1 MPPPPPTPRRSLFR
15 LLQRRG
21 CARLV
26 PRLFMLSCFSVNLK
40 AQCSQGAS
48 QLGRAVPARRPRA
61 RSARAGAARPTVF
74 TIALRLPRISPFVS
88 CCMAKDEAQW
98 AKQMEQ
104 LRDEIRRHDRLYYE
118 EAAPIITDRE
128 YDRLYKE
135 LVNLETQFPDLVT
148 PDSPTQRVG
157 GKPLK
162 AFEQVAHVIPM
173 LSLDN
178 TYSEEEV
185 KNFYAR
191 IRRLLPN
198 EKVPVVIEPKVD
210 GVAVSLI
217 YENGRLRQAATRG
230 DGTVGDNITQNIRT
244 IRSMPEQLRGAAPKL
259 LEVRGEVYMDK
270 HGFEELNDERRKA
283 GLPLFANPRNAAA
296 GSLKQLDPAIVA
308 KRPLGVVLY
317 GTGATEGV
325 DVDVHSEI
333 FPLLK
338 KLGLP
343 ATERWWVAKSVEE
356 ILEAIHELDGIRHKF
371 AYQTDGAVVK
381 VNSFAQRERLG
392 FTAKSPRWAIAYKYE
407 AERVETRLNDIVIQV
422 GRTGIL
428 TPVAML
434 EPVFVSGSTV
444 GRATLHNEDE
454 IKRKDIRI
462 GDTVVIEKAGEVI
475 PAVVEVVKSKRPRD
489 AKAFDFARHIH
500 GKCPVCGSPIRRDP
514 QFVAWRCE
522 NLQCPAQTTR
532 RVEFFAARSALDI
545 ESVGGIVADK
555 LVERGLVR
563 DPLDLFELK
572 TEQLAKLNLGTDEE
586 PRVFGEKNA
595 TKAIRAIERAR
606 TLPLSRWLFALAI
619 PDVGRTTASQ
629 LARFHETIEDVAN
642 SALLGDVLDYHKKR
656 EEKEDAK
663 EIADRL
669 LQAGFAKP
677 SKSKAEKGRGIT
689 TEVGPVVAQSVLDFF
704 ASAAGKKILHR
715 IKELSIHPKSEK
727 VSAKKAAALPLTG
740 KTFVLTGTLPSMAR
754 EEATERIEA
763 LGGHV
768 TGSVS
773 KKTDYVLA
781 GAEPGSKFDKAKEL
795 GVRIIDEPEFRKILD
810 RG

>member
-1 MPPPPPTPRRSLFR
+1 MS
-15 LLQRRG
+15 
-21 CARLV
+21 
-26 PRLFMLSCFSVNLK
+26 
-40 AQCSQGAS
+40 
-48 QLGRAVPARRPRA
+48 
-61 RSARAGAARPTVF
+61 
-74 TIALRLPRISPFVS
+74 
-88 CCMAKDEAQW
+88 KDEARA
-98 AKQMEQ
+98 AKRIEQ
-104 LRDEIRRHDRLYYE
+104 LREEIRKHDRRYYE
-118 EAAPIITDRE
+118 EAAPIISDRE

-135 LVNLETQFPDLVT
+135 LVDLETQFSDLVT

-162 AFEQVAHVIPM
+162 AFEQVSHLIPM

-191 IRRLLPN
+191 IQRLLPD
-198 EKVPVVIEPKVD
+198 EKIPVVIEPKVD

-217 YENGRLRQAATRG
+217 YENGKLRQAATRG
-230 DGTVGDNITQNIRT
+230 DGNVGDNITQNIRT
-244 IRSMPEQLRGAAPKL
+244 IRSVPERLCDGAPKL
-259 LEVRGEVYMDK
+259 LEARGEVYMDRK
-270 HGFEELNDERRKA
+270 GFEKLNDERKKQ

-296 GSLKQLDPAIVA
+296 GSLKQLDSAIVA

-325 DVDVHSEI
+325 DVNVHSEI

-343 ATERWWVAKSVEE
+343 ATQRWWVAESVEE
-356 ILEAIHELDGIRHKF
+356 ILDAIHQLDGIRHNF

-392 FTAKSPRWAIAYKYE
+392 FTAKSPRWAIAYKYA
-407 AERVETRLNDIVIQV
+407 AERVQTRLKDIVIQV

-428 TPVAML
+428 TPVAVL
-434 EPVFVSGSTV
+434 EPVLVSGSTV

-475 PAVVEVVKSKRPRD
+475 PAVVEVVKSKRPRGT
-489 AKAFDFARHIH
+489 APFRFSKHIH
-500 GKCPVCGSPIRRDP
+500 GKCPVCGGHIRRDSE
-514 QFVAWRCE
+514 FVAWRCE
-522 NLQCPAQTTR
+522 NLHCPAQTTR
-532 RVEFFAARSALDI
+532 HVEFFAMRGALDI

-563 DPLDLFELK
+563 EPLDLFELK
-572 TEQLAKLNLGTDEE
+572 VEQLARLNLGTGEA

-595 TKAIRAIERAR
+595 TKAINAIGRAR

-619 PDVGRTTASQ
+619 PDVGKTTATQ
-629 LARFHETIEDVAN
+629 LARFHETIEDVAT
-642 SALLGDVLDYHKKR
+642 SQLLRDVLEYHDK
-656 EEKEDAK
+656 EKNERG
-663 EIADRL
+663 EIAERL
-669 LQAGFAKP
+669 ITSGFAKP
-677 SKSKAEKGRGIT
+677 SKSKAGKDGIV
-689 TEVGPVVAQSVLDFF
+689 TEVGPVVAKSVLDFF
-704 ASAAGKKILHR
+704 ASSAGKKILR
-715 IKELSIHPKSEK
+715 RLRELGIQPKSEK
-727 VSAKKAAALPLTG
+727 VSAKKAAELPLAG
-740 KTFVLTGTLPSMAR
+740 KTFVLTGTLPSMTR
-754 EEATERIEA
+754 EEAIEKIEA

-768 TGSVS
+768 TSSVS

-795 GVRIIDEPEFRKILD
+795 GVKIIDEAAFRKML
-810 RG
+810 

>member
-1 MPPPPPTPRRSLFR
+1 MANDET
-15 LLQRRG
+15 
-21 CARLV
+21 
-26 PRLFMLSCFSVNLK
+26 
-40 AQCSQGAS
+40 
-48 QLGRAVPARRPRA
+48 RA
-61 RSARAGAARPTVF
+61 
-74 TIALRLPRISPFVS
+74 
-88 CCMAKDEAQW
+88 
-98 AKQMEQ
+98 AKQMDQ
-104 LRDEIRRHDRLYYE
+104 LREEIRKHDRLYYE
-118 EAAPIITDRE
+118 EAAPVVSDRE
-128 YDRLYKE
+128 YDRFYKE
-135 LVNLETQFPDLVT
+135 LVDLETQFPDLVP

-162 AFEQVAHVIPM
+162 AFEQVPHLIPM

-185 KNFYAR
+185 TNFYAR
-191 IRRLLPN
+191 IQRILPN
-198 EKVPVVIEPKVD
+198 ESIPVVIEPKVD

-230 DGTVGDNITQNIRT
+230 DGTVGDNITQNLRT
-244 IRSMPEQLRGAAPKL
+244 IRSVPDRLRGAAPKL

-270 HGFEELNDERRKA
+270 RGFEELNDERQKA

-325 DVDVHSEI
+325 DIDVHSEI
-333 FPLLK
+333 FPLLN

-343 ATERWWVAKSVEE
+343 ATERWWVAQSVEE
-356 ILEAIHELDGIRHKF
+356 ILDAIHELDGIRHKF

-381 VNSFAQRERLG
+381 VNSFSQRERLG

-407 AERVETRLNDIVIQV
+407 AERVETRVNDIVIQV

-444 GRATLHNEDE
+444 ARATLHNEDE

-462 GDTVVIEKAGEVI
+462 GDTIVIEKAGEVI
-475 PAVVEVVKSKRPRD
+475 PAVVEVVQSKRPRD
-489 AKAFDFARHIH
+489 AKPFDFAKHIH
-500 GKCPVCGSPIRRDP
+500 GKCPVCGGPIRRDP
-514 QFVAWRCE
+514 EFVAWRCE

-532 RVEFFAARSALDI
+532 RVEFLAARTALDI

-563 DPLDLFELK
+563 EPLDLFELK
-572 TEQLAKLNLGTDEE
+572 TEQLGKLNLGTDKE

-595 TKAIRAIERAR
+595 TKAVGALERAR

-619 PDVGRTTASQ
+619 PDVGRTTATQ
-629 LARFHETIEDVAN
+629 LARFHETIQDVAN
-642 SALLGDVLDYHKKR
+642 SPLLQDILQYHDKR
-656 EEKEDAK
+656 EQKQDAK
-663 EIADRL
+663 QIADRL
-669 LQAGFAKP
+669 IQAGFAQP
-677 SKSKAEKGRGIT
+677 SKSKAEKAGGIT
-689 TEVGPVVAQSVLDFF
+689 TEVGPVVAKSVLDFF
-704 ASAAGKKILHR
+704 ASAGGKKILQRLRQLR
-715 IKELSIHPKSEK
+715 IQPKSEK
-727 VSAKKAAALPLTG
+727 VSAKKAAELPLAG
-740 KTFVLTGTLPSMAR
+740 KTFVLTGTLPSMTR
-754 EEATERIEA
+754 EETTEKIEA

-768 TGSVS
+768 IGSVS

-781 GAEPGSKFDKAKEL
+781 GAEPGSKLDKAKEL
-795 GVRIIDEPEFRKILD
+795 GVKIIDEAQFRKML
-810 RG
+810 

>member
-1 MPPPPPTPRRSLFR
+1 
-15 LLQRRG
+15 
-21 CARLV
+21 
-26 PRLFMLSCFSVNLK
+26 
-40 AQCSQGAS
+40 
-48 QLGRAVPARRPRA
+48 
-61 RSARAGAARPTVF
+61 
-74 TIALRLPRISPFVS
+74 
-88 CCMAKDEAQW
+88 MAKDEAQA
-98 AKQMEQ
+98 AKRMEQ

-118 EAAPIITDRE
+118 EAAPIISDRE

-135 LVNLETQFPDLVT
+135 LVDLEAQLPDLVT

-162 AFEQVAHVIPM
+162 AFEQVPHLIPM

-178 TYSEEEV
+178 TYSQEEV

-191 IRRLLPN
+191 IQRLLPN
-198 EKVPVVIEPKVD
+198 EKIPVVIEPKVD

-230 DGTVGDNITQNIRT
+230 DGTVGDDITQNIRT
-244 IRSMPEQLRGAAPKL
+244 IRSVPERLRGAAPKL
-259 LEVRGEVYMDK
+259 LEARGEVYMDK
-270 HGFEELNDERRKA
+270 HGFEKLNDERRKA

-343 ATERWWVAKSVEE
+343 ATERWWIAKSVEE
-356 ILEAIHELDGIRHKF
+356 ILDAIHELDGIRHKF

-434 EPVFVSGSTV
+434 EPVVVSGSTV

-489 AKAFDFARHIH
+489 AKPFDFAKHIH
-500 GKCPVCGSPIRRDP
+500 GKCPVCGGPIRRDP

-532 RVEFFAARSALDI
+532 RVEFLAARSALDI

-563 DPLDLFELK
+563 EPLDLFELK
-572 TEQLAKLNLGTDEE
+572 AEQLAKLNLGTDEE
-586 PRVFGEKNA
+586 PRIFGEKNA
-595 TKAIRAIERAR
+595 TKAIRAIERSR

-619 PDVGRTTASQ
+619 PDVGRTTATQ
-629 LARFHETIEDVAN
+629 LAHFHETIEDVAD
-642 SALLGDVLDYHKKR
+642 SPLLNDVLQYHEKR
-656 EEKEDAK
+656 EEKEHTK

-669 LQAGFAKP
+669 IQAGFAKP

-704 ASAAGKKILHR
+704 ASAAGKKILRR
-715 IKELSIHPKSEK
+715 IKELGIDPKTEK
-727 VSAKKAAALPLTG
+727 VSAKKAAGLPLAE
-740 KTFVLTGTLPSMAR
+740 KTFVLTGTLPSMTR
-754 EEATERIEA
+754 EEATEKIEA

-795 GVRIIDEPEFRKILD
+795 GVRIIDEREFRKML
-810 RG
+810 

>member
-1 MPPPPPTPRRSLFR
+1 MEE
-15 LLQRRG
+15 
-21 CARLV
+21 
-26 PRLFMLSCFSVNLK
+26 K
-40 AQCSQGAS
+40 E
-48 QLGRAVPARRPRA
+48 
-61 RSARAGAARPTVF
+61 AAK
-74 TIALRLPRISPFVS
+74 RI
-88 CCMAKDEAQW
+88 Q
-98 AKQMEQ
+98 Q
-104 LRDEIRRHDRLYYE
+104 LREEIRKHDRLYYE
-118 EAAPIITDRE
+118 EAAPIISDRE

-135 LVNLETQFPDLVT
+135 LVDLETQFPDLIT

-162 AFEQVAHVIPM
+162 AFEQVSHVIPM

-185 KNFYAR
+185 KNFHAR

-198 EKVPVVIEPKVD
+198 EEIPVVIEPKVD

-230 DGTVGDNITQNIRT
+230 DGNVGDNITQNIRT
-244 IRSMPEQLRGAAPKL
+244 IRSVPERLRDAAPKL
-259 LEVRGEVYMDK
+259 LEVRGEVYMDRK
-270 HGFEELNDERRKA
+270 GFEKLNDERKRQ

-308 KRPLGVVLY
+308 KRPLGVVFY
-317 GTGATEGV
+317 GTGATEGLN
-325 DVDVHSEI
+325 VDVHSEI

-343 ATERWWVAKSVEE
+343 ATERWWVAESVEE
-356 ILEAIHELDGIRHKF
+356 ILDAIHELDGIRHNF

-392 FTAKSPRWAIAYKYE
+392 FTAKSPRWAIAYKYA
-407 AERVETRLNDIVIQV
+407 AERVETRLRDIVIQV

-428 TPVAML
+428 TPVAVL
-434 EPVFVSGSTV
+434 EPVLVSGSTV
-444 GRATLHNEDE
+444 ARATLHNEDE
-454 IKRKDIRI
+454 IKRKDIRV

-475 PAVVEVVKSKRPRD
+475 PAVVTVVKSKRPRD
-489 AKAFDFARHIH
+489 AKPFDFARHIH
-500 GKCPVCGSPIRRDP
+500 GKCPICGGPIRRDP

-555 LVERGLVR
+555 LVEGGLIR
-563 DPLDLFELK
+563 EPLDLFKLK
-572 TEQLAKLNLGTDEE
+572 TEQLAKLNLGTDEA

-595 TKAIRAIERAR
+595 TKAIKAIERAK

-619 PDVGRTTASQ
+619 PDVGKTTATQLAQFHDNIDDVAHSQ
-629 LARFHETIEDVAN
+629 L
-642 SALLGDVLDYHKKR
+642 LLDVLKYHQKR
-656 EEKEDAK
+656 DQKESAR
-663 EIADRL
+663 EIAERL
-669 LQAGFAKP
+669 IKAGFAER
-677 SKSKAEKGRGIT
+677 SKSKAEKDGIV

-704 ASAAGKKILHR
+704 ASTTGKKILR
-715 IKELSIHPKSEK
+715 RLSELEIQPKSEK
-727 VSAKKAAALPLTG
+727 ISAKKAAELPLAG
-740 KTFVLTGTLPSMAR
+740 NTFVLTGTLPSMTRDEAR
-754 EEATERIEA
+754 KKIEA

-768 TGSVS
+768 SSSVS
-773 KKTDYVLA
+773 KKTHYVLA
-781 GAEPGSKFDKAKEL
+781 GTEPGSKFDKAKQL
-795 GVRIIDEPEFRKILD
+795 GVKIIDEAEFRKILP
-810 RG
+810 R

>member
-1 MPPPPPTPRRSLFR
+1 MTVDEKQAAKR
-15 LLQRRG
+15 L
-21 CARLV
+21 A
-26 PRLFMLSCFSVNLK
+26 
-40 AQCSQGAS
+40 
-48 QLGRAVPARRPRA
+48 
-61 RSARAGAARPTVF
+61 
-74 TIALRLPRISPFVS
+74 
-88 CCMAKDEAQW
+88 
-98 AKQMEQ
+98 Q
-104 LRDEIRRHDRLYYE
+104 LRDEIRKHDRLYHE
-118 EAAPIITDRE
+118 EAAPIISDRE
-128 YDRLYKE
+128 YDRVYKE
-135 LVNLETQFPDLVT
+135 LVDLETQFPDLVT
-148 PDSPTQRVG
+148 PDSPTRRVG
-157 GKPLK
+157 GKPLQ
-162 AFEQVAHVIPM
+162 AFEQVSHLIPM

-191 IRRLLPN
+191 IQRLLPD
-198 EKVPVVIEPKVD
+198 EKIPVLIEPKVD
-210 GVAVSLI
+210 GVAVSLV

-230 DGTVGDNITQNIRT
+230 DGNVGDNITQNIRT
-244 IRSMPEQLRGAAPKL
+244 IRSVPERLRNGTPKL
-259 LEVRGEVYMDK
+259 LEVRGEVYMDRK
-270 HGFEELNDERRKA
+270 GFEKLNDERKKQ

-308 KRPLGVVLY
+308 KRPLGIVLY
-317 GTGATEGV
+317 GTGAIDGV
-325 DVDVHSEI
+325 DVDLHSEI

-343 ATERWWVAKSVEE
+343 VTERWWVAESVEE
-356 ILEAIHELDGIRHKF
+356 ILDAIHELDGIRHKF

-381 VNSFAQRERLG
+381 VNLFTQREQLG
-392 FTAKSPRWAIAYKYE
+392 FTAKSPRWAIAYKYA

-462 GDTVVIEKAGEVI
+462 DDTVVIEKAGEVI

-489 AKAFDFARHIH
+489 AKPFDFARHIH
-500 GKCPVCGSPIRRDP
+500 GKCPVCGGEIRRDP
-514 QFVAWRCE
+514 EFVAWRCE
-522 NLQCPAQTTR
+522 NLHCPAQTTR
-532 RVEFFAARSALDI
+532 RVEFFAARGALDV

-563 DPLDLFELK
+563 EPLDLFELK
-572 TEQLAKLNLGTDEE
+572 IEQLAKLNLGADEA

-595 TKAIRAIERAR
+595 TKAINAIERAR

-619 PDVGRTTASQ
+619 PDVGKTTATQ
-629 LARFHETIEDVAN
+629 LSRFHATIEDVAN
-642 SALLGDVLDYHKKR
+642 SQLLRDVLDYHKQRDQK
-656 EEKEDAK
+656 KSPK
-663 EIADRL
+663 EIAERL
-669 LQAGFAKP
+669 INTGFAKR
-677 SKSKAEKGRGIT
+677 SKSKAEKDGIV

-704 ASAAGKKILHR
+704 ASPVGKKILR
-715 IKELSIHPKSEK
+715 RTKELEIQPKSEK
-727 VSAKKAAALPLTG
+727 VSAKKASELPLAG
-740 KTFVLTGTLPSMAR
+740 KTLVLTGTLPSMTR
-754 EEATERIEA
+754 EEATEKIEA

-795 GVRIIDEPEFRKILD
+795 GVKIIDEAAFRKML
-810 RG
+810 